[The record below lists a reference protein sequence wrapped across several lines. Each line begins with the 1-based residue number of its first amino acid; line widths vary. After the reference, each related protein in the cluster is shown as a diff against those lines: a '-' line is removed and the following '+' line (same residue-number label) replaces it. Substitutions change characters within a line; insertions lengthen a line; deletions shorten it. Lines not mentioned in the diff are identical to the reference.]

1 MGVLHKMAF
10 QPTSKTLKVK
20 KMEVLYIVLPLAL
33 VFSAIAVGI
42 FVWAARDGQFD
53 DLDTPAMR
61 ILQED
66 RPPAKDA
73 SHHKTNPPP
82 SSQTIDHTT
91 TQKE

>member
-1 MGVLHKMAF
+1 
-10 QPTSKTLKVK
+10 
-20 KMEVLYIVLPLAL
+20 MEVLYIVLPLAL

-66 RPPAKDA
+66 RPPAKDP
-73 SHHKTNPPP
+73 SPHETNPPP
-82 SSQTIDHTT
+82 SPQKTEHT